1 MATTTKTQITDGQ
14 RDYFNRTLL
23 MRASPHLT
31 FDKFGQL
38 RPIPLN
44 ISTLVRFRRYDALAV
59 NTTALTEGTTPAEKQ
74 LAVTDVTAV
83 LSQYGDFVVL
93 SDLVMGTSIE
103 QAMTEGVEVVGHQAG
118 RSVDLIYRNILDAGS
133 NVFYSNGASRS
144 AVNSVIDVD
153 DLDRVI
159 RSLEEND
166 AMMVT
171 KIIAAGGGVDT
182 SPISPGYIAVVHPH
196 VLFTLRNLGSEW
208 IPVYKYANQMKTIA
222 GEVGAYKQI
231 RFVMTT
237 QSRIRTGAGA
247 AGSGIK
253 TTSGAA
259 DVYETLVF
267 GQEAYGIC
275 PLKGRGLESIQKGIG
290 SSGVADALNQRASAG
305 WKATVTAAILNDNFL
320 ARLESA
326 SAS

>member
-1 MATTTKTQITDGQ
+1 MI
-14 RDYFNRTLL
+14 
-23 MRASPHLT
+23 
-31 FDKFGQL
+31 
-38 RPIPLN
+38 
-44 ISTLVRFRRYDALAV
+44 DA
-59 NTTALTEGTTPAEKQ
+59 
-74 LAVTDVTAV
+74 
-83 LSQYGDFVVL
+83 
-93 SDLVMGTSIE
+93 
-103 QAMTEGVEVVGHQAG
+103 
-118 RSVDLIYRNILDAGS
+118 
-133 NVFYSNGASRS
+133 
-144 AVNSVIDVD
+144 D

-196 VLFTLRNLGSEW
+196 VLFTLRNLGTEW

-253 TTSGAA
+253 VTSTLA
-259 DVYETLVF
+259 DVYETLIF

-275 PLKGRGLESIQKGIG
+275 PLKGRGLESIQKGLG
-290 SSGVADALNQRASAG
+290 SSGVADALNQRASTG